1 MTRQTQ
7 TILYHLLP
15 VVFWLLAIGGSM
27 IPLLLFHLGLINS
40 SEWTDSNYWW
50 AFAVTALSLLSV
62 IIVHRIP
69 RHTDSIEQCFQVALL
84 LGIASYWLLSV
95 LFLIIPVW
103 FYLIYRNLFSFRA
116 FLATLI
122 GLAVVAVWIVV
133 LNQLSII
140 NYQLSITK
148 DLWFWLP
155 TGAFLLAYIASA
167 IARQILQ
174 IR

>member
-1 MTRQTQ
+1 M
-7 TILYHLLP
+7 
-15 VVFWLLAIGGSM
+15 V
-27 IPLLLFHLGLINS
+27 PLLLFHLGLINS

-140 NYQLSITK
+140 HYQLSITK

-155 TGAFLLAYIASA
+155 TGAFLVAYIASA

>member
-1 MTRQTQ
+1 M
-7 TILYHLLP
+7 
-15 VVFWLLAIGGSM
+15 V
-27 IPLLLFHLGLINS
+27 PLLLFRLGWVDPAQ
-40 SEWTDSNYWW
+40 WTQNNYGW
-50 AFAVTALSLLSV
+50 AFAVTALSLLS
-62 IIVHRIP
+62 ILIVHRIP
-69 RHTDSIEQCFQVALL
+69 RHTGSIEQCFQVALL
-84 LGIASYWLLSV
+84 LGIASYWMPSV
-95 LFLIIPVW
+95 VFLIIPIW

-155 TGAFLLAYIASA
+155 TGAFLVAYIASA